1 MASDRRARLLIVE
14 DDAFLRRQIAS
25 FFSDRYEILQAADR
39 EEGLGVLRGA
49 EVDLLLL
56 DMRLPPDTE
65 SIEEGLRT
73 VAEVRKTSPGTL
85 VIAMSG
91 DQDRKTVL
99 RAAEAGVYD
108 FFTKPLDIQELEII
122 IRRALER
129 RHLEV
134 EVRRLREELTRRYDF
149 RNLKGNSPPMQA
161 VKNAIRKVADS
172 NATIMIRG
180 ESGTGKELV
189 ARAIHFNS
197 SRRDARFVA
206 LNCSALPEHLVEDE
220 LFGHEKGAFTGA
232 LSRREGRFEMADGG
246 SLFLDEVGTLTPA
259 IQAKLLR
266 VLETRE
272 FERLGGKDTVKVDI
286 RLVTAT
292 NQDLEKDVTAGRFRQ
307 DLYYRL
313 NVVAIQ
319 LPPLRDRREDIPLLA
334 EHFLDRFCGENN
346 MPRKRLSPEALESIV
361 AHEWK
366 GNVRELE
373 HSIESLVLLSDHDLI
388 TVQDLPA
395 DLRGVLPAAAP
406 AAGAALPDSG
416 ILLEKHMADFERS
429 LIATALAR
437 TAGKKKEAATLLG
450 LNKDQMKYLCR
461 KYNL

>member
-1 MASDRRARLLIVE
+1 MPDRRAKLLIVE

-25 FFSDRYEILQAADR
+25 FFADRYEILQAEKR
-39 EEGLGVLRGA
+39 EEGLAQLHNGD
-49 EVDLLLL
+49 VDLVLL
-56 DMRLPPDTE
+56 DMRLPPDTG
-65 SIEEGLRT
+65 SIDEGLRT
-73 VAEVRKTSPGTL
+73 VGEIQRVTPGTL
-85 VIAMSG
+85 IIAMSG
-91 DQDRKTVL
+91 DNDRETILK
-99 RAAEAGVYD
+99 AAAAGVYD
-108 FFTKPLDIQELEII
+108 FFTKPLDIRELEII

-134 EVRRLREELTRRYDF
+134 EIRRLREELTRRYDF
-149 RNLKGNSPPMQA
+149 RSLKGNSAPMQA

-172 NATIMIRG
+172 SATIMVRG

-197 SRRDARFVA
+197 SRHDGPFVA
-206 LNCSALPEHLVEDE
+206 LNCSAFPEHLVEDE
-220 LFGHEKGAFTGA
+220 LFGHEKGAYTGA
-232 LSRREGRFEMADGG
+232 VGLREGRFEMADGG

-259 IQAKLLR
+259 IQSKLLR

-272 FERLGGKDTVKVDI
+272 FERLGGKETVRVDI

-292 NQDLEKDVTAGRFRQ
+292 NQDLEKEVSEGRFRQ

-313 NVVAIQ
+313 NVVAIE
-319 LPPLRDRREDIPLLA
+319 LPPLRERTDDIPLLT
-334 EHFLDRFCGENN
+334 EHFLDRFCRENG
-346 MPRKRLSPEALESIV
+346 MHRKHLSQDALECLM

-373 HSIESLVLLSDHDLI
+373 HMIESLVLLSEGGTI
-388 TVQDLPA
+388 TARDLPRG
-395 DLRGVLPAAAP
+395 LRERTPSGSLAAV
-406 AAGAALPDSG
+406 ALPDAG
-416 ILLEKHMADFERS
+416 IMLEKHVAEFERN
-429 LIATALAR
+429 LLANALQKSSGR
-437 TAGKKKEAATLLG
+437 KKDAAQLLG

>member
-1 MASDRRARLLIVE
+1 
-14 DDAFLRRQIAS
+14 
-25 FFSDRYEILQAADR
+25 
-39 EEGLGVLRGA
+39 
-49 EVDLLLL
+49 
-56 DMRLPPDTE
+56 
-65 SIEEGLRT
+65 
-73 VAEVRKTSPGTL
+73 
-85 VIAMSG
+85 
-91 DQDRKTVL
+91 
-99 RAAEAGVYD
+99 VYD

-129 RHLEV
+129 RHLET

-149 RNLKGNSPPMQA
+149 RNLRGNSPPMQA

-172 NATIMIRG
+172 SATIMVRG

-197 SRRDARFVA
+197 SRRNGPFVA
-206 LNCSALPEHLVEDE
+206 LNCSAFPEHLVEDE
-220 LFGHEKGAFTGA
+220 LFGHEKGAYTGA
-232 LSRREGRFEMADGG
+232 VGRREGRFEMADGG
-246 SLFLDEVGTLTPA
+246 SLFLDEVGTLTSG

-292 NQDLEKDVTAGRFRQ
+292 NQDLEKDVAEGRFRQ

-313 NVVAIQ
+313 NVVAIE
-319 LPPLRDRREDIPLLA
+319 LPPLRDRGEDIPLLA
-334 EHFLDRFCGENN
+334 EHFLDRFCRENS
-346 MPRKRLSPEALESIV
+346 MHRKHLSSDAMDCLQ
-361 AHEWK
+361 AYEWK

-373 HSIESLVLLSDHDLI
+373 HLIESLVLLTDGNTI
-388 TVQDLPA
+388 AARDLPKG
-395 DLRGVLPAAAP
+395 LRERTPSGSL
-406 AAGAALPDSG
+406 AGLALPDSG
-416 ILLEKHMADFERS
+416 IMLEKHVADYERT
-429 LIATALAR
+429 LLANALQKA
-437 TAGKKKEAATLLG
+437 AGKKKEAAQLLG

>member
-1 MASDRRARLLIVE
+1 MSETRARLLIVE

-25 FFSDRYEILQAADR
+25 FFAGRYEILEAADR
-39 EEGLGVLRGA
+39 EQGLAMLRGA
-49 EVDLLLL
+49 EVDLVLL
-56 DMRLPPDTE
+56 DMRLPPDTD

-73 VAEVRKTSPGTL
+73 VGEVRRLSPGTL
-85 VIAMSG
+85 TIAMSG

-108 FFTKPLDIQELEII
+108 FFTKPLDIAELEII

-149 RNLKGNSPPMQA
+149 RNLKGNSQPMQA

-172 NATIMIRG
+172 SATIMIRG
-180 ESGTGKELV
+180 DSGTGKELV

-197 SRRDARFVA
+197 SRRGGRFVA
-206 LNCSALPEHLVEDE
+206 LNCAALPEHLVEDE

-232 LSRREGRFEMADGG
+232 LARREGRFEMADGG
-246 SLFLDEVGTLTPA
+246 TLFLDEVGTITAA

-272 FERLGGKDTVKVDI
+272 FERLGGKDTVRVDI

-292 NQDLEKDVTAGRFRQ
+292 NQDLEKDVTEGRFRQ

-313 NVVAIQ
+313 NVVSIQ
-319 LPPLRDRREDIPLLA
+319 LPPLRERRDDIPLLA
-334 EHFLDRFCGENN
+334 DHFLDHFCGENN
-346 MPRKRLSPEALESIV
+346 MPRKHLSPEALECLV

-373 HSIESLVLLSDHDLI
+373 HCIESLVLLSEHN
-388 TVQDLPA
+388 VVSSKDLPA
-395 DLRGVLPAAAP
+395 ELRNHSPVAAA
-406 AAGAALPDSG
+406 AGMALPDAG
-416 ILLEKHMADFERS
+416 IMLEKHMAEFERS
-429 LIATALAR
+429 LISSALAR